1 MSHSNDNDVG
11 RWPKKKVPPYMRQ
24 NCNTTHYAQLPTGLI
39 IFSPVA
45 VKIRNA

>member
-1 MSHSNDNDVG
+1 MMMFVHG
-11 RWPKKKVPPYMRQ
+11 KKKVPPYMTQ
-24 NCNTTHYAQLPTGLI
+24 NCNTTHKAQLPTGLI